1 MAKDLQAVFASCGL
15 GTASVENK
23 VEVGCSAEEFAK
35 LRFYQLLITGEVVL
49 VRGVTAF
56 TGDLT

>member
-1 MAKDLQAVFASCGL
+1 MQVASCGL

-23 VEVGCSAEEFAK
+23 VKVGCSAEEFVK

-56 TGDLT
+56 TGDLI